1 MITQFKKYKKFK
13 EVFSWQFENKFA
25 MVVSIIVLVAS
36 MLLDLHNNFN
46 SYIEVINNLSIA
58 LIGGYI
64 GTLALIFSGVVF
76 WCSLFNKRFENKL
89 ISYTGDAEVVD
100 KLYVSYI
107 FLAFNILCMLVC
119 SVVLLIVINS
129 NNDIVEKIIFYIVE
143 YIYIYWAFYIWGYLV
158 ALIKNAV
165 DLIRV
170 QTDIE
175 NGKSF
180 YEKANEIRIDMIL
193 TYMYRKDTEEQI
205 KTDLGNYLKHSVEL
219 LECSEEEKGRLL
231 DYFKQYYDFW

>member
-1 MITQFKKYKKFK
+1 MITQFRKYKKFN

-25 MVVSIIVLVAS
+25 MVVSIIVLVFS
-36 MLLDLHNNFN
+36 MLFDMYNNFN
-46 SYIEVINNLSIA
+46 DYIEVINNLSIA

-64 GTLALIFSGVVF
+64 GALALIFSGVVF

-119 SVVLLIVINS
+119 SVVLLIAINS
-129 NNDIVEKIIFYIVE
+129 RNDIVEEIIFYIVE
-143 YIYIYWAFYIWGYLV
+143 FIYIYWTFYIWGYLV

-175 NGKSF
+175 NGKTF
-180 YEKANEIRIDMIL
+180 YEKANEIRIDMIFEYL
-193 TYMYRKDTEEQI
+193 YMKDTEEQI
-205 KTDLGNYLKHSVEL
+205 KVDFRNYLKHYVEL
-219 LECSEEEKGRLL
+219 LECSEEEKGRFLT
-231 DYFKQYYDFW
+231 YFKQYYDL